1 MRGRGAAGSVRAL
14 MAIARSKKKAKS
26 SSKAKSKKPALKK
39 KIVAKAKPAKKVVK
53 AKKPAPAPKKKPVA
67 KKVAAKPAPKK
78 VAAPAKKPAPKKP
91 AAKVIP
97 IPVKKVPVQVPM
109 FPEVDR
115 ALAQAAVEGLISR
128 LPPPVQP
135 VVNTLRRLVL
145 EAAPEAQEQLDD
157 GAPAYF
163 ANGVFARIEPTERVV
178 LVRFLKGDQ
187 LPSSGE
193 LQGDSLSLSAI
204 DELKESVLR
213 KLVREAVMLNM
224 SS

>member
-1 MRGRGAAGSVRAL
+1 

-78 VAAPAKKPAPKKP
+78 VAAPAKKVAAPAKKPAPAPKKP

-178 LVRFLKGDQ
+178 LVRFLKGEQ

>member
-1 MRGRGAAGSVRAL
+1 
-14 MAIARSKKKAKS
+14 
-26 SSKAKSKKPALKK
+26 
-39 KIVAKAKPAKKVVK
+39 
-53 AKKPAPAPKKKPVA
+53 
-67 KKVAAKPAPKK
+67 
-78 VAAPAKKPAPKKP
+78 
-91 AAKVIP
+91 VIP

-178 LVRFLKGDQ
+178 LVRFLKGEQ

>member
-1 MRGRGAAGSVRAL
+1 

-39 KIVAKAKPAKKVVK
+39 KVVAKAKPAKKVVK

-67 KKVAAKPAPKK
+67 KKAAPKPAPKK
-78 VAAPAKKPAPKKP
+78 VAAPAKKPAPPPAKKP

-178 LVRFLKGDQ
+178 LVRFLKGEQ